1 MKTATL
7 IVTMGLLATPAGARA
22 AMVKQAPGGR
32 QVPPG
37 THVAAKVEPRPETF
51 ASRWNGAWV
60 VTGQPLS
67 SECNG
72 IYTNNQVA
80 GGRVLGR
87 GHQRFEPGVVGHVDQ
102 VLVSSNKV
110 TLSIT
115 LSERL
120 YVTRPARDYTLSSTS
135 ACQVDLKFMVPP
147 GPATADDLI
156 ALEALVSPVVERH
169 ADQVQAIV
177 ASGFLPMDGP
187 GAAEQQREAIAAH
200 RTWKSAEEQQA
211 VEARLQAWT
220 AQTTRLSSNI
230 ENDPDYLAG
239 FARGVDE
246 GRHSAVKT
254 CEELARTAPAPFWPS
269 ASGAA
274 LAARGG
280 RQKAWARGYEDGVRL
295 SQGLEAMKLMPTCS
309 GTPDAAV
316 GASGR

>member
-7 IVTMGLLATPAGARA
+7 MVMVGLLAAPAAARA
-22 AMVKQAPGGR
+22 AVVR
-32 QVPPG
+32 QMPPAA
-37 THVAAKVEPRPETF
+37 HVAAKVEPQPETF
-51 ASRWNGAWV
+51 SSRWNGAWI
-60 VTGQPLS
+60 VTEQPLS

-87 GHQRFEPGVVGHVDQ
+87 GHQRFDPGVVGHVDQ

-120 YVTRPARDYTLSSTS
+120 YVTRPARDYVLSSTS

-147 GPATADDLI
+147 GPGTAADLI
-156 ALEALVSPVVERH
+156 ALETLVSPVVERH
-169 ADQVQAIV
+169 ADQLQAIV
-177 ASGFLPMDGP
+177 ASGFLPPDGP
-187 GAAEQQREAIAAH
+187 GAAEVQREAVMAH
-200 RTWKSAEEQQA
+200 RSWKAAEDQQA
-211 VEARLQAWT
+211 VDARLQAWT

-246 GRHSAVKT
+246 GRHTAVKS
-254 CEELARTAPAPFWPS
+254 CEELARTAPAPYWPT

-274 LAARGG
+274 LAAKGG

-295 SQGLEAMKLMPTCS
+295 SQGLEAIKLMPACS
-309 GTPDAAV
+309 GNPDTAA
-316 GASGR
+316 GPSGR

>member
-7 IVTMGLLATPAGARA
+7 ILTMGLLAAPVSAQA
-22 AMVKQAPGGR
+22 AVVKREAPGTPFSWVG
-32 QVPPG
+32 PAP
-37 THVAAKVEPRPETF
+37 AAEPQPATF
-51 ASRWNGAWV
+51 TSRWNGAWV

-72 IYTNNQVA
+72 IYTNNEVA
-80 GGRVLGR
+80 GGRVIGR
-87 GHQRFEPGVVGHVDQ
+87 GHQRFDPGVVGHVDQ

-120 YVTRPARDYTLSSTS
+120 YVSRPARDYTLSTTS

-147 GPATADDLI
+147 GAGAVDDLI

-169 ADQVQAIV
+169 ADQTQAIV
-177 ASGFLPMDGP
+177 ASGFLPPDGP
-187 GAAEQQREAIAAH
+187 AAAEVQREAIAAH
-200 RTWKSAEEQQA
+200 QTWKATEEQQA
-211 VEARLQAWT
+211 VDARLQAWSTQT
-220 AQTTRLSSNI
+220 ARLSSNI

-246 GRHSAVKT
+246 GRHTAVKT
-254 CEELARTAPAPFWPS
+254 CAELARTAPAPYWPS
-269 ASGAA
+269 VTGAA
-274 LAARGG
+274 LAAKGG

-309 GTPDAAV
+309 ANQDAAI